1 MGGASPCG
9 RPGWRWAFF
18 PDEICDTIKRIHFRG
33 DFIVQEATMPI
44 LTTWGNFYSIV
55 GTAAATLT
63 GLMFVVVTLTAG
75 LRRQEKGNNDT
86 VGAFSTPN
94 VVHFCIALLIAA
106 LLSAPWSGLEIP
118 KLLLGLIGLSGTVY
132 IAIVMRRFTRQRN
145 YKPVLE
151 DWAWHIVIPF
161 VCYTA
166 LFVAAIVLLSNPV
179 LAMFLIGAVT
189 VLFLFIGIHN
199 SWDTV
204 TYITTEFPRPKDKG
218 ND

>member
-1 MGGASPCG
+1 ML
-9 RPGWRWAFF
+9 
-18 PDEICDTIKRIHFRG
+18 
-33 DFIVQEATMPI
+33 EATVPLLI
-44 LTTWGNFYSIV
+44 TWENFYSIV

-75 LRRQEKGNNDT
+75 LRRQERGNNDT
-86 VGAFSTPN
+86 AGAFSTPN

-118 KLLLGLIGLSGTVY
+118 NLLLGLIGLGGTIY
-132 IAIVMRRFTRQRN
+132 ISIVLGRFTRLRN

-151 DWAWHIVIPF
+151 DWMWHIVIPF
-161 VCYTA
+161 FCYII

-179 LAMFLIGAVT
+179 LAMFFIGAVT

-204 TYITTEFPRPKDKG
+204 TYITTEFPRREDKG
-218 ND
+218 QD